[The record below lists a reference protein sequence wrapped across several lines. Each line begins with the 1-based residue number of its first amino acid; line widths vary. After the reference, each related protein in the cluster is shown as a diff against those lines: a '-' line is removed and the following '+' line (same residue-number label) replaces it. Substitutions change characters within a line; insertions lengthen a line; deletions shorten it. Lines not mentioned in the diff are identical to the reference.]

1 MRTSTHSSLSTGR
14 NSISSVDVWER
25 LCSAQAFSIPLY
37 YCLYSELYLRHI
49 NHCNFPTVTFSFSS
63 YVSSHTGPPTK
74 HSSPLS
80 PYWFLGLTSVHLAQR
95 ANSLGKDSDAW
106 KYWRQE
112 EEEVTADAT
121 PSSFSKTQ
129 QKAEGE
135 LQQPFS
141 NPDGDQ
147 PRTEMSGMHRVHLP
161 IHALWSFWNWVPSSE
176 EKGRAHLW
184 KTEHWSQTYK

>member
-1 MRTSTHSSLSTGR
+1 MPKSDLHRAAGWFVKNLNLFTSLAYENLHTLFIIYRTKFNLF
-14 NSISSVDVWER
+14 VDFWER

-74 HSSPLS
+74 HSPPLS

-112 EEEVTADAT
+112 EEEVTAD
-121 PSSFSKTQ
+121 KMV
-129 QKAEGE
+129 G
-135 LQQPFS
+135 
-141 NPDGDQ
+141 
-147 PRTEMSGMHRVHLP
+147 
-161 IHALWSFWNWVPSSE
+161 
-176 EKGRAHLW
+176 
-184 KTEHWSQTYK
+184 